1 MPVVFKHGKT
11 FTHPAIC
18 SKCQCMFEYTP
29 EEIDS
34 NGDVKCPDCKT
45 LFNPDNKF
53 ILEDFDYTRNMNAE
67 EAAITE
73 CLSSIDFIELSRQRA
88 AIADAFKDDKE
99 NYDFLQV
106 NNKPEKLKELAEKE
120 LRRCFDNMEEHGY
133 YIHYRDGEIVM
144 SYEIEGVYT
153 TKVFYHSEKNEYWCT
168 CDYSI
173 ASGASF

>member
-29 EEIDS
+29 EETDS

-73 CLSSIDFIELSRQRA
+73 CLSNIDFIELSRQRA
-88 AIADAFKDDKE
+88 A
-99 NYDFLQV
+99 
-106 NNKPEKLKELAEKE
+106 AEKE

-153 TKVFYHSEKNEYWCT
+153 TKVFYDSGKNEYWCT